1 MKYFVSAAS
10 VIILSMAAPVLAQAQ
25 TAPAAGLYG
34 TLGYAGQN
42 SSGGDLG
49 AIQGRLGYR
58 LNPYLGV
65 EGEVAGGV
73 KSDHVGVAPGV
84 SEKASLDHQEAAYA
98 VGFVPVSPKLD
109 LLGRVGYGHQRV
121 RYEGPAGSFNQ
132 ASDSVNY
139 GAGVQ
144 YNLDPKN
151 GVRADYTR
159 QAFQH
164 TGVDDANVW
173 SVAYN
178 RHF

>member
-1 MKYFVSAAS
+1 M
-10 VIILSMAAPVLAQAQ
+10 
-25 TAPAAGLYG
+25 
-34 TLGYAGQN
+34 GQN

-58 LNPYLGV
+58 LNNYLGV

-73 KSDHVGVAPGV
+73 KSDHIGLAPGV

-98 VGFVPVSPKLD
+98 VGFVPISPKLD
-109 LLGRVGYGHQRV
+109 ILGRVGYGHERV
-121 RYEGPAGSFNQ
+121 HYDGPAGTFNQ

-144 YNLDPKN
+144 YHLDDKN

-159 QAFQH
+159 EAFQH
-164 TGVDDANVW
+164 TGVEDANVW
-173 SVAYN
+173 SVAYS